1 MSPMSKVQ
9 RPSWERRHLVCLNVR
24 GHVAAG
30 KMPALPANVVRYQRE
45 ISLTPSSKRWI
56 SSAVV

>member
-1 MSPMSKVQ
+1 MSKVQ